1 MTSTMTTP
9 PNKYICESSKLPDGY
24 THTASDPVISFT
36 CEDKKFTVPKK
47 MINMMYNDQSF
58 FEVFI
63 CSILGQHDT
72 PQISISKYKRLKS
85 SIDKYIDDLVD
96 NKFVGYY
103 GEGKLKSIS
112 SMEELYEFN
121 DGFLSSHIS
130 HRSCLNIFETI
141 KCDNKGINN
150 THFYD
155 IYGIIYFGI
164 SLKLDEKLNISKEL
178 LNSQDYKEALF
189 KVRTSIVAFY
199 TNL

>member
-1 MTSTMTTP
+1 
-9 PNKYICESSKLPDGY
+9 
-24 THTASDPVISFT
+24 
-36 CEDKKFTVPKK
+36 

-63 CSILGQHDT
+63 YSIFEQHDT
-72 PQISISKYKRLKS
+72 PQIIISKYKRLKS

-96 NKFVGYY
+96 NKFVGYD

-130 HRSCLNIFETI
+130 RRSCINIFETI

-150 THFYD
+150 THFDD
-155 IYGIIYFGI
+155 IYRIIYFGI
-164 SLKLDEKLNISKEL
+164 SLKLNEKLNINKEL

-189 KVRTSIVAFY
+189 KVRTHIVVFY